1 MNRLWRLITNTREL
15 YTIGFLAILFIVT
28 GIVNHDFL
36 TLDNLVLIFN
46 GSVIYILLAIG
57 VSFVILTGDI
67 DVSVGAILGLTSAVC
82 ATLIRDGS
90 SLLYASTITIGLG
103 ALIGLV
109 NGLGVTKLRIPA
121 IIMTLGTTGIVRG
134 SIYVYTEGKW
144 IENLPAAFKS
154 YGQMSLLG
162 FVNVF
167 LLITVLIVIALHFYL
182 KRGRSGKYFAAI
194 GDNRNGAVLV
204 GIPVDRIRISAFVLS
219 GIFAALAGIVFAS
232 KIGFITPTAGS
243 GYEMKAIAACVLGG
257 ISLAGGVGSIVGAMF
272 GAVIMSSI
280 SRILVFLQFS
290 SNLDY
295 TITGVLLLVI
305 VVVDALI
312 QQRLKEK
319 SRKERLAAKDLRARK
334 AFDKKEE
341 DSHD

>member
-1 MNRLWRLITNTREL
+1 MNKLFRLLTNNREIS
-15 YTIGFLAILFIVT
+15 TVGFLALLFVIT
-28 GIVNHDFL
+28 GIINSDFL
-36 TLDNLVLIFN
+36 KIDNLILIFD
-46 GSVIYILLAIG
+46 GSVIYVLLAIG

-67 DVSVGAILGLTSAVC
+67 DVSVGATLGLTAAVC
-82 ATLIRDGS
+82 ATIIRDGG
-90 SLLYASTITIGLG
+90 SLIFATSITIMLG
-103 ALIGLV
+103 ALIGLM
-109 NGLGVTKLRIPA
+109 NGLGVTKLKIPA

-144 IENLPAAFKS
+144 IENLPAVFKS

-167 LLITVLIVIALHFYL
+167 LLITVIIVIALHFYL
-182 KRGRSGKYFAAI
+182 KKGRSGKYFAAI
-194 GDNRNGAVLV
+194 GDNMNGAVLV
-204 GIPVDRIRISAFVLS
+204 GIAVDKVRISAFVLS
-219 GIFAALAGIVFAS
+219 GVFAALAGIVFAS
-232 KIGFITPTAGS
+232 KIGFVTPTAGS

-257 ISLAGGVGSIVGAMF
+257 ISLAGGVGSVIGAMF

-280 SRILVFLQFS
+280 SRILIFLQFS

-312 QQRLKEK
+312 QRRLKEK
-319 SRKERLAAKDLRARK
+319 ARKERLAAKDLRAKR
-334 AFDKKEE
+334 AFEKKEE
-341 DSHD
+341 VENE

>member
-1 MNRLWRLITNTREL
+1 MNKLFRLLTNNREIF
-15 YTIGFLAILFIVT
+15 TVGFLALLFLIT
-28 GIVNHDFL
+28 GIINSDFL
-36 TLDNLVLIFN
+36 TIDNLILIFN
-46 GSVIYILLAIG
+46 GSVIYVLLAIG

-67 DVSVGAILGLTSAVC
+67 DVSVGAILGLTAAVC
-82 ATLIRDGS
+82 ATIIRDGG
-90 SLLYASTITIGLG
+90 SLIYAAAISITLG
-103 ALIGLV
+103 ALIGLM

-144 IENLPAAFKS
+144 VENLPAVFKS

-167 LLITVLIVIALHFYL
+167 LLLTVIIVISLHFYL
-182 KRGRSGKYFAAI
+182 KKGRSGKYYAAI
-194 GDNRNGAVLV
+194 GDNMNGAVLV
-204 GIPVDRIRISAFVLS
+204 GIAVDKVRISAFVLS
-219 GIFAALAGIVFAS
+219 GVFAALAGIVFAS
-232 KIGFITPTAGS
+232 KIGFVTPTAGS

-257 ISLAGGVGSIVGAMF
+257 VSLAGGVGSVIGAMF

-280 SRILVFLQFS
+280 SRILIFLQFS

-312 QQRLKEK
+312 QQQLKEK
-319 SRKERLAAKDLRARK
+319 ARKERLAAKDLRAKR
-334 AFDKKEE
+334 AFEKKEE
-341 DSHD
+341 DINE